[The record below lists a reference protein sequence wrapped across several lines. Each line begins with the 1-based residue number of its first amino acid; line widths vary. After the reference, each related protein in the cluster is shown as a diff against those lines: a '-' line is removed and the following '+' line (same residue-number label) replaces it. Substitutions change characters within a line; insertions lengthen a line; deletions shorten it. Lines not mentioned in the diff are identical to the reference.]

1 MLDIHSHILH
11 RFDDGPVSIEK
22 SIELIKALEASGVTD
37 AVASSHFYS
46 HRMSIDEFCDRR
58 DRRIAELKEAAVQN
72 DIRLNILSG
81 AEVHIDRLL
90 LNAETLR
97 PLCIEGTNTILLE
110 IPHDT
115 VDMEEPLYLIEK
127 IISYYS
133 VKPVIAHVERYGF
146 FFRRMKNLEYF
157 KDMGCI
163 IQIDAVC
170 LMSGIFMRNFA
181 LKAIKKGY
189 VDVIASDCHD
199 VELREPNL
207 AKAYAVIEKK
217 LGTETVQYLKNNA
230 EMLIEKE

>member
-11 RFDDGPVSIEK
+11 RLDDGPASLEESIK
-22 SIELIKALEASGVTD
+22 LMKELEVSGVTD
-37 AVASSHFYS
+37 VVASSHFYS

-58 DRRIAELKEAAVQN
+58 DRRITELKEAVIQN

-110 IPHDT
+110 IPPDA
-115 VDMEEPLYLIEK
+115 VDLEDSLYLIEK
-127 IISYYS
+127 ISSYYN
-133 VKPVIAHVERYGF
+133 VKPIIAHVERYGF
-146 FFRRMKNLEYF
+146 FFRRMNNLGYL
-157 KDMGCI
+157 KDMGCTV
-163 IQIDAVC
+163 QIDAVC
-170 LMSGIFMRNFA
+170 LMSGIFMRHFA

-199 VELREPNL
+199 TGHRDPNL
-207 AKAYAVIEKK
+207 AKAYAIVEKK
-217 LGTETVQYLKNNA
+217 LGSETVQYLKDNA
-230 EMLIEKE
+230 QRLIEKE

>member
-11 RFDDGPVSIEK
+11 RFDDGPVSLDK
-22 SIELIKALEASGVTD
+22 SIELMKELEASGVTD
-37 AVASSHFYS
+37 VVASSHFYS

-58 DRRIAELKEAAVQN
+58 DRRIAELKEAATKN
-72 DIRLNILSG
+72 GIGLNIISG

-90 LNAETLR
+90 LNAESLR

-115 VDMEEPLYLIEK
+115 TDVEEPQYLIEK
-127 IISYYS
+127 IMSYYS
-133 VKPVIAHVERYGF
+133 VRPVIAHVERYGF
-146 FFRRMKNLEYF
+146 FFRKMANLAYF
-157 KDMGCI
+157 KDMGCV

-170 LMSGIFMRNFA
+170 LLSGIFMKHFA

-199 VELREPNL
+199 TALRDPNL
-207 AKAYAVIEKK
+207 AKAYAVVEKK
-217 LGTETVQYLKNNA
+217 LGAETVKRLKDNA
-230 EMLIEKE
+230 QMLVEKE